1 MNMHVLGVNIKEP
14 KDAQEIFEMIEDYR
28 EKNEVFIQIFDHSKV
43 VGEEHLL
50 WAFNKAEDTFE
61 QGNNRAND
69 LEIETLLWS
78 SGEWQIKEAIAKMG
92 LDDKAENAALLIG
105 EEPSG
110 FLNFM
115 DWGRDDS
122 LLEAGRE
129 KLKAFGI
136 KEEEIESV
144 EKPEDLFFEKMSTSI
159 L

>member
-1 MNMHVLGVNIKEP
+1 MHAIGVNIKEP
-14 KDAQEIFEMIEDYR
+14 KDAQEIFEMIEDHR
-28 EKNEVFIQIFDHSKV
+28 EKNGVFIQIFDHSKV
-43 VGEEHLL
+43 IGEEHLL

-78 SGEWQIKEAIAKMG
+78 SGEWQIKDAIVKMG

-105 EEPSG
+105 EEPNG

-115 DWGRDDS
+115 GWERDDS
-122 LLEAGRE
+122 LLKADRK

-136 KEEEIESV
+136 TEEEMESV
-144 EKPEDLFFEKMSTSI
+144 EKPEDLVFEKMSTSI